1 MVIKRHMLI
10 MFVAMSMIP
19 LGDTAGKLLS
29 NLYGISP
36 VFVAWARFAIGA
48 LCLLPFIIQDK
59 QVFRLLMDKRIIARG
74 LAVVGAITS
83 ILYSFTS
90 LPITTGFS
98 ILFIAPLISYFLSV
112 VFLKEVITPLRTVLV
127 IGGFIGV
134 LMVAQ
139 PSASADPYLLFAVLA
154 GCFYGAFLTMSR
166 AFVHLGTAVQLTS
179 TQMMI
184 GTVAL
189 WPVALFNWPSFS
201 FDMTGLVLL
210 SGGASL
216 LGNILLI
223 IAYGMAPAT
232 RLAPFVYFQIVAA
245 SILGVVVFGHWPDLL
260 AGVGMVVIITCGV
273 LSASPWVNAK
283 TAKQPKE
290 TP

>member
-1 MVIKRHMLI
+1 MVIRRDILI
-10 MFVAMSMIP
+10 MFVAMSLIP

-29 NLYGISP
+29 NNYGISP
-36 VFVAWARFAIGA
+36 FFVSWARFATGA
-48 LCLLPFIIQDK
+48 LVLLPFVYRDRQFF
-59 QVFRLLMDKRIIARG
+59 QLLMDKRIIARG
-74 LAVVGAITS
+74 LAITGGITS

-112 VFLKEVITPLRTVLV
+112 IFLKEQITRLRTAFV

-139 PSASADPYLLFAVLA
+139 PSATADPYLIFAVMA
-154 GCFYGAFLTMSR
+154 GVFYGSFLTMSR
-166 AFVHLGTAVQLTS
+166 AFVHLGSAVQLTS
-179 TQMMI
+179 SQMVI
-184 GTVAL
+184 GTVVLLPLAL
-189 WPVALFNWPSFS
+189 VFWPEFS
-201 FDMTGLVLL
+201 LEISGLVAV
-210 SGGASL
+210 SGIASL

-245 SILGVVVFGHWPDLL
+245 TVLGLVVFGHWPNAL
-260 AGVGMVVIITCGV
+260 ACLGMVLIITCGV
-273 LSASPWVNAK
+273 LSASPLANAVQK
-283 TAKQPKE
+283 RDR
-290 TP
+290 